1 MDNTLLSKLEAIHYR
16 FKEVGQLIVD
26 PDIISDM
33 NRYVKL
39 NKEYKDLE
47 KLDKV
52 YQEYK
57 NVLENIASSRKLLAE
72 EKDPEMREMAKMELD
87 ELENKRP
94 QMEEE
99 IKFLLI
105 PKIGRAHSELQSRP
119 HLVCRLLL
127 E

>member
-1 MDNTLLSKLEAIHYR
+1 
-16 FKEVGQLIVD
+16 
-26 PDIISDM
+26 M

-47 KLDKV
+47 EIDKV

-57 NVLENIASSRKLLAE
+57 NVLENIASSRELLAE

-94 QMEEE
+94 EMEEE

-105 PKIGRAHSELQSRP
+105 PKDPEDDKNVIIELRRSEEHTSELQSRP